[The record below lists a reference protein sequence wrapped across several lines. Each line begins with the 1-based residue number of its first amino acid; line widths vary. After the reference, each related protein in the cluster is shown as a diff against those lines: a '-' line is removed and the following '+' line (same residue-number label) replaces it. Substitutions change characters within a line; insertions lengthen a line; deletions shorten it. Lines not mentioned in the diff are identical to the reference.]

1 MEFRLHPEII
11 HTAEASGARLEV
23 TEFDPRPTERPL
35 EGFFQPLQRP
45 ARWRQ
50 LALHLDGGA
59 AVLEP
64 GALQYLRG
72 EIEMQ
77 AAVTGAGSGGGGLG
91 GLLRGAVTAAAT
103 GESLFKTAYRG
114 SGVIYTEPT
123 RLHLLLGEL
132 RGEDLIVDDGAFV
145 ACAGNVTVG
154 RHVNKGVAAMLGSGE
169 GRVQPKLSGSGVF
182 ALQSPVHPGE
192 FQILDLKGE
201 TLKVDGNLVLAYTG
215 GLAFSVE
222 KSARGLLGSGRTG
235 EGYVQVYR
243 GTGRVWLTP
252 TLPVHAP
259 AGPLLPTA

>member
-1 MEFRLHPEII
+1 MSASVEAQGVRLDVIEF
-11 HTAEASGARLEV
+11 G
-23 TEFDPRPTERPL
+23 PRPTEPPL
-35 EGFFQPLQRP
+35 EGYVQPLTRP
-45 ARWRQ
+45 DRWRQ
-50 LALHLDGGA
+50 LAVHTGGETA
-59 AVLEP
+59 ILEP
-64 GALQYLRG
+64 GLLQYLRG
-72 EIEMQ
+72 DLEL
-77 AAVTGAGSGGGGLG
+77 AATTGGGGGLG

-145 ACAGNVTVG
+145 ACAGQVTVG
-154 RHVNKGVAAMLGSGE
+154 RHVNRGLAAALGSGE

-182 ALQSPVHPGE
+182 ALQSPVHPDE
-192 FQILDLKGE
+192 FQILELQGE

-215 GLAFSVE
+215 GLNFSVE

-243 GTGRVWLTP
+243 GTGRVWLAP
-252 TLPVHAP
+252 TLPLHLSPGTFSAP
-259 AGPLLPTA
+259 T